1 VLNVTKHTIKH
12 VLTSLILALSF
23 AAAPVAAGPSEDAAA
38 AISRGDY
45 TTALRLWRALATQGD
60 VKAQMWLG
68 QIYDYGL
75 SDKIPQDY
83 AEAVKW
89 YRLAANQDDPD
100 RQFFLGEMYFM
111 GQGVTRDLIQAYM
124 WFDLAAA
131 KGDRLKAEL
140 RDDFAK
146 ALTQE
151 QIAEAQKLSREWK
164 PTAQPY
170 R

>member
-1 VLNVTKHTIKH
+1 VLNVKKLTIKH
-12 VLTSLILALSF
+12 FLTTFILALSF

-45 TTALRLWRALATQGD
+45 TTALRLWRALATLGD

-68 QIYDYGL
+68 QIYEDGL

-100 RQFFLGEMYFM
+100 CQFFLGECTSWAR
-111 GQGVTRDLIQAYM
+111 V
-124 WFDLAAA
+124 
-131 KGDRLKAEL
+131 
-140 RDDFAK
+140 
-146 ALTQE
+146 
-151 QIAEAQKLSREWK
+151 
-164 PTAQPY
+164 
-170 R
+170 

>member
-1 VLNVTKHTIKH
+1 
-12 VLTSLILALSF
+12 
-23 AAAPVAAGPSEDAAA
+23 
-38 AISRGDY
+38 
-45 TTALRLWRALATQGD
+45 
-60 VKAQMWLG
+60 
-68 QIYDYGL
+68 
-75 SDKIPQDY
+75 
-83 AEAVKW
+83 
-89 YRLAANQDDPD
+89 
-100 RQFFLGEMYFM
+100 MYFM

>member
-1 VLNVTKHTIKH
+1 VLNVKKLTIKH
-12 VLTSLILALSF
+12 FLTTFILALSF

-45 TTALRLWRALATQGD
+45 TTALRLWRALATLGD

-68 QIYDYGL
+68 QIYEDGL

-100 RQFFLGEMYFM
+100 CQFFLAEMYFM
-111 GQGVTRDLIQAYM
+111 GQGLIAGPYSSIHVVR
-124 WFDLAAA
+124 FGGG
-131 KGDRLKAEL
+131 KGGPRALLIVSLGPVRSTKLGKQLICQPPAICVRATL
-140 RDDFAK
+140 R
-146 ALTQE
+146 
-151 QIAEAQKLSREWK
+151 
-164 PTAQPY
+164 
-170 R
+170 